1 MSLATN
7 LPELT
12 IIGRVAAA
20 TFIGLLIGLERNEN
34 GKIAGVRTYS
44 TIALGTSLLTLLAIH
59 FFAGEQ
65 QVFVLAATIIGLA
78 VVSSKISVI
87 DNAGRPEFSNMV
99 ALWATGAIAIAISY
113 GMYILGAGSAFIL
126 LAIYLVK
133 DFVEERGLKN
143 KNKHES
149 R

>member
-20 TFIGLLIGLERNEN
+20 TFIGLCIGLERHQN

-44 TIALGTSLLTLLAIH
+44 TVALGTSLLTLLAIH

-65 QVFVLAATIIGLA
+65 QVYVLAATIIGLA

-87 DNAGRPEFSNMV
+87 DNNGRPEFSNMV
-99 ALWATGAIAIAISY
+99 ALWTTGAISIAIAY
-113 GMYILGAGSAFIL
+113 GMFILGAGAAFLL
-126 LAIYLVK
+126 LAIYLIK
-133 DFVEERGLKN
+133 DFIEEKTN
-143 KNKHES
+143 K
-149 R
+149 

>member
-1 MSLATN
+1 VSKLIESMSLATN

-20 TFIGLLIGLERNEN
+20 TFIGLLIGLERHQN

-44 TIALGTSLLTLLAIH
+44 TMALGTSLLTVLAIH
-59 FFAGEQ
+59 FFGGEQ
-65 QVFVLAATIIGLA
+65 QVFVLAATIVGLA

-87 DNAGRPEFSNMV
+87 ENDGRPEFSNMV
-99 ALWATGAIAIAISY
+99 ALWTTGAVSIAIAY

-133 DFVEERGLKN
+133 DLIEEKTE
-143 KNKHES
+143 K
-149 R
+149 